1 MDLPKGECDQ
11 LTLNM
16 CSSLMDFYV
25 NIVLRM
31 NGFPVEYRSLETA
44 YTFNCAITIYM
55 SRRRNTCSI
64 VNASNT

>member
-31 NGFPVEYRSLETA
+31 NGFPVEYRSLETMH
-44 YTFNCAITIYM
+44 TH
-55 SRRRNTCSI
+55 SI
-64 VNASNT
+64 VLLLFICLGGEISVQ